1 MFGKCAKNVNVIVTA
16 LDSQIRRKA
25 LKVGLRGPDTNSALC
40 GWHGCFLT
48 SKWTSDVSMYCFSFL
63 FQNFWSFSGIFYGSG
78 PLWESAIKVC
88 DVASEL
94 LEVSVT
100 QAHVPCT
107 TPQLSL
113 ASSPVLPHVGL
124 YPAVEGRPLPHQ
136 PCSSFCSLCLGELFE
151 GSLLMLKGEGPLMGS
166 LHACPAFHA
175 ATPGGGV
182 VPALPDNSAV

>member
-124 YPAVEGRPLPHQ
+124 YPAVEGDHSLTSHAHLSV
-136 PCSSFCSLCLGELFE
+136 PCASGSFLKVPYWCSREKAHWWGLCTL
-151 GSLLMLKGEGPLMGS
+151 
-166 LHACPAFHA
+166 
-175 ATPGGGV
+175 
-182 VPALPDNSAV
+182 ALPSMLRHQEEV